1 MAAVSAP
8 SGRSLIGK
16 VAAAIDSRAGAART
30 PRRAMAFARD
40 HVGTLAA
47 LGFADAAGWHAGTIW
62 GLLASAGAILV
73 AEFKVRD

>member
-8 SGRSLIGK
+8 TGRSLIGK
-16 VAAAIDSRAGAART
+16 LAAAVDSRAGAARH

-40 HVGTLAA
+40 HAGTLAA

-62 GLLASAGAILV
+62 GLLATAGAVVV
-73 AEFKVRD
+73 AEFKIRD